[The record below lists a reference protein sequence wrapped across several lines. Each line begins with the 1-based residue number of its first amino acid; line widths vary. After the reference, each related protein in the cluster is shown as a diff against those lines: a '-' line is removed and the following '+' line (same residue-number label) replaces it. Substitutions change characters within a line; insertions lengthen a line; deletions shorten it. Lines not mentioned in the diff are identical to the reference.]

1 MEIAHFYFELIIL
14 TRLQYTYI
22 DRIELKR
29 VHFNYKNYNIRIL
42 FGLNKLLKVGCMA
55 VSDQKLQEAIDT
67 LRGSGVRITPQ
78 RHAVLEYLLN
88 SMIHPT
94 ADDIYKALE
103 SKFPNMSVATVYN
116 NLRVL
121 RQIGLVRELTY
132 GDSSSRFDYNSS
144 EHYHIICEECGKI
157 EDFHY
162 PVLDEVESLAEQVTG
177 FDVTHHRME
186 IYGTCE
192 DCKELETQKH

>member
-1 MEIAHFYFELIIL
+1 
-14 TRLQYTYI
+14 
-22 DRIELKR
+22 
-29 VHFNYKNYNIRIL
+29 
-42 FGLNKLLKVGCMA
+42 MA